1 MIDVDEFYGFA
12 HMPFSRSIPTDKLY
26 RGNEIDELID
36 RLKFV
41 ADRQL
46 FAVVT
51 GDSGTG
57 KTTILR
63 CFNDALVDKSYK
75 VLYIADSK
83 LTPRVFYKEVL
94 EQLGFEARFYRGDAK
109 RQLFTEILKMKEAY
123 GVNLVVIADEA
134 HLFDK
139 EMLEEIRFL
148 LNCRMDSRSHMS
160 IILSGQSEL
169 WEKLKLKNYEA
180 ILQRIDVRCLISKQD
195 RSRTAEYIKAHLGY
209 AGCDRDIFT
218 EAAIDEIYKYSGGI
232 CRKINRCCTNSL
244 MYGAQNHKTL
254 IDDRMISLVIEC
266 ELN

>member
-1 MIDVDEFYGFA
+1 MIDVEEYYGFG

-26 RGNEIDELID
+26 KGSETDELID

-46 FAVVT
+46 FAIVT

-63 CFNDALVDKSYK
+63 SFHDALTDKPYK

-83 LTPRVFYKEVL
+83 LTPRVFYKEAL

-109 RQLFTEILKMKEAY
+109 RQLFTEIAKMKESY
-123 GVNLVVIADEA
+123 GITPVVITDEA

-139 EMLEEIRFL
+139 EMLEEVRFL
-148 LNCRMDSRSHMS
+148 LNCQMDSLSHMS
-160 IILSGQSEL
+160 LILAGQSEL
-169 WEKLKLKNYEA
+169 WEKLKLKPYEA
-180 ILQRIDVRCLISKQD
+180 IRQRIDVRCLIGKQD
-195 RSRTAEYIKAHLGY
+195 RSRTAEYIKAHLDY

-232 CRKINRCCTNSL
+232 FRKINSCCTNSL
-244 MYGAQNHKTL
+244 MYGAQNHKNL
-254 IDDRMISLVIEC
+254 IDDRMVGLVIEC

>member
-1 MIDVDEFYGFA
+1 MIGVEEFYGFGQ
-12 HMPFSRSIPTDKLY
+12 MPFSRAIPTDKLY

-57 KTTILR
+57 KTTVLR
-63 CFNDALVDKSYK
+63 SFNSALMDKPYK

-83 LTPRVFYKEVL
+83 LTPRVFYKEAL

-109 RQLFTEILKMKEAY
+109 RQLFTEILKMKESY
-123 GVNLVVIADEA
+123 GITPVVIADES
-134 HLFDK
+134 HLFDR
-139 EMLEEIRFL
+139 EMLEEVRFL
-148 LNCRMDSRSHMS
+148 LNCQMDSESHMS
-160 IILSGQSEL
+160 LILAGQLEL

-180 ILQRIDVRCLISKQD
+180 IRQRIDVRCVIGKQD
-195 RSRTAEYIKAHLGY
+195 RSHTAGYIKAHLDY
-209 AGCDRDIFT
+209 AGCGRDIFT

-232 CRKINRCCTNSL
+232 CRKINSCCTNSL
-244 MYGAQNHKTL
+244 MYGAQNNKNL
-254 IDDRMISLVIEC
+254 IDDRMVSWVIEC